1 MSALPPE
8 ADIRQ
13 RIEHVCFVPIA
24 DLRPNS
30 FKGRSY
36 PAIVITVPRHRRMI
50 SQKFNR
56 TGRGECLFSPSSGA
70 KGKEPAMSKDE
81 IMEVKYISGIQP
93 FMDEEGE
100 TVLAVSWVECPMMKT
115 KHITMRTAAS
125 RETAERFCRDLMKLL
140 GIQEQRMVG
149 TTSSD
154 D

>member
-1 MSALPPE
+1 MFVFAFIWGERKGARMSE
-8 ADIRQ
+8 
-13 RIEHVCFVPIA
+13 
-24 DLRPNS
+24 
-30 FKGRSY
+30 
-36 PAIVITVPRHRRMI
+36 
-50 SQKFNR
+50 
-56 TGRGECLFSPSSGA
+56 
-70 KGKEPAMSKDE
+70 DE

-115 KHITMRTAAS
+115 KRITMRTAAS

>member
-1 MSALPPE
+1 MPIISRDRHHRASAQVYDLAEIQQSRPG
-8 ADIRQ
+8 RM
-13 RIEHVCFVPIA
+13 FVFA
-24 DLRPNS
+24 FLW
-30 FKGRSY
+30 
-36 PAIVITVPRHRRMI
+36 
-50 SQKFNR
+50 
-56 TGRGECLFSPSSGA
+56 GE
-70 KGKEPAMSKDE
+70 GKEPAMSEDE

-115 KHITMRTAAS
+115 KRITMRTAAS

>member
-1 MSALPPE
+1 MSE
-8 ADIRQ
+8 
-13 RIEHVCFVPIA
+13 
-24 DLRPNS
+24 
-30 FKGRSY
+30 
-36 PAIVITVPRHRRMI
+36 
-50 SQKFNR
+50 
-56 TGRGECLFSPSSGA
+56 
-70 KGKEPAMSKDE
+70 DE

-115 KHITMRTAAS
+115 KHITMRAAAS

-149 TTSSD
+149 TMSSD

>member
-1 MSALPPE
+1 
-8 ADIRQ
+8 
-13 RIEHVCFVPIA
+13 
-24 DLRPNS
+24 
-30 FKGRSY
+30 
-36 PAIVITVPRHRRMI
+36 
-50 SQKFNR
+50 
-56 TGRGECLFSPSSGA
+56 
-70 KGKEPAMSKDE
+70 
-81 IMEVKYISGIQP
+81 MEVKYISGIQP

-149 TTSSD
+149 TMSSD

>member
-1 MSALPPE
+1 MPIISRDRHHRASAQVYDLAEIQQSRPG
-8 ADIRQ
+8 RM
-13 RIEHVCFVPIA
+13 FVFAFIWGE
-24 DLRPNS
+24 R
-30 FKGRSY
+30 KGAR
-36 PAIVITVPRHRRMI
+36 
-50 SQKFNR
+50 
-56 TGRGECLFSPSSGA
+56 
-70 KGKEPAMSKDE
+70 GKEPAMSEDE

-115 KHITMRTAAS
+115 KRITMRTAAS